1 MQLALLSL
9 AALCFAAGGV
19 FMKASAGAARPL
31 PTIAFLLLFI
41 AGALL
46 QARAMRQLDMG
57 AVYVAV
63 LGLEAVLAL
72 AFSVALLGERLSF
85 FRLVAVVLI
94 VFGVTLLRRV

>member
-19 FMKASAGAARPL
+19 FMKASAGVSRPL

-46 QARAMRQLDMG
+46 QARAMRQLDM
-57 AVYVAV
+57 AVVYVAV

-72 AFSVALLGERLSF
+72 GFSVVLLGERLSL
-85 FRLVAVVLI
+85 FRLIAVLI
-94 VFGVTLLRRV
+94 IVAGVALLRRL

>member
-19 FMKASAGAARPL
+19 FMKASAGISRPL
-31 PTIAFLLLFI
+31 PTIAFLLLFV

-46 QARAMRQLDMG
+46 QARAMRQLDM
-57 AVYVAV
+57 AVVYVAV

-72 AFSVALLGERLSF
+72 GFSVVLLGERLSL
-85 FRLVAVVLI
+85 FRLIAVLI
-94 VFGVTLLRRV
+94 IVAGVALLRRL